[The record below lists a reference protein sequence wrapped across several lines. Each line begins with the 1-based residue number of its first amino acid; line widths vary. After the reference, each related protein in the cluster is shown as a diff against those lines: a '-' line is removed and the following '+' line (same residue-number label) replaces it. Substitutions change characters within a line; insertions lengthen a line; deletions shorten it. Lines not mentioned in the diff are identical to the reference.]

1 MNRGKYIQG
10 AISRMPSTRS
20 SLVFEDANAFKKVNA
35 KYDEKW
41 LVNSKNFI
49 ENDASL
55 LELALNVHDLYED
68 WGLGEFQK

>member
-68 WGLGEFQK
+68 